1 MKNKLI
7 FPVFS
12 LMLLIGCADVVRN
25 PPAAPAIAST
35 PSESQ
40 AIVAPTPL
48 PAANTLGTPRPQ
60 VEAAEQGLILYK
72 TLYCGLCHEL
82 QAANTKGIFGPPH
95 NDMGTIAAQRV
106 QDPAYTGQAT
116 TAEDYLYESLVQPE
130 VYIVEGYA
138 ASRHRMPSYAHL
150 TPPDLDALTQF
161 LLQQ

>member
-7 FPVFS
+7 FLLCS
-12 LMLLIGCADVVRN
+12 LVLLTGCAGAGRN
-25 PPAAPAIAST
+25 SPAASAIAST
-35 PSESQ
+35 PGESQ

-48 PAANTLGTPRPQ
+48 PVADTLGTPRPQ

-82 QAANTKGIFGPPH
+82 QAANTKGIFGPSH
-95 NDMGTIAAQRV
+95 NGMGTIATQRV
-106 QDPAYTGQAT
+106 QDSAYTGQAT

-130 VYIVEGYA
+130 VYVVEGYA

-150 TPPDLDALTQF
+150 TPHDLDALIQF

>member
-1 MKNKLI
+1 MKNKQI
-7 FPVFS
+7 FLVFS
-12 LMLLIGCADVVRN
+12 LVLLTGCADVVHSPRT
-25 PPAAPAIAST
+25 APAIASI
-35 PSESQ
+35 PGESQ

-48 PAANTLGTPRPQ
+48 PVATTLGTPRPQ
-60 VEAAEQGLILYK
+60 VEAAEQGLRLYK

-95 NDMGTIAAQRV
+95 NDTGTIAAQRV

-150 TPPDLDALTQF
+150 TPHDLDVLIQF